1 METMLS
7 AVFQGDGKLEVME
20 IPKPE
25 IKSPTEVLIRV
36 IAAGI
41 CGSDLHVLHVPPG
54 QHADV
59 GVVLGHEYYGE
70 IEAIGEKVTRWKVG
84 DKVVVDN
91 IIKCHSCAPCE
102 NGRDNLCEHIRVYGQ
117 TINGGFAQYS
127 TVESGQLHAMP
138 DGIPSCVAAQTEPLS
153 CVMNGMQK
161 INPTPADNVL
171 IYGMGPIGLT
181 FVRVM
186 KLYGVRNLAVCETSE
201 IRRKKALECGASLAI
216 DPSKEDIEQ
225 VLHREWG
232 DGCDIVVDAVGAGP
246 IAGQAVTLLNGGG
259 TLLIMGQN
267 ANAMASIPPALVV
280 CKELTIKGT
289 YCAHNTFPVSIKL
302 LQDPK
307 LGLDQL
313 VSHRL
318 ELKDINHGIEL
329 LRSQQAS
336 RVVIYPNGI
345 VD

>member
-1 METMLS
+1 MKTMLA
-7 AVFQGDGKLEVME
+7 AVFQGNGKLQVME

-25 IKSPTEVLIRV
+25 IQSPTEVLIRV

-41 CGSDLHVLHVPPG
+41 CGSDLHVLHVPPA

-59 GVVLGHEYYGE
+59 GVVLGHEYYGC
-70 IEAIGEKVTRWKVG
+70 IEAVGEKVTRWKVG

-91 IIKCHSCAPCE
+91 IIKCHSCAPCVKGRE
-102 NGRDNLCEHIRVYGQ
+102 NMCEHVRIYGQ
-117 TINGGFAQYS
+117 TINGGFAQYC
-127 TVESGQLHAMP
+127 TVEAGQLHAMP

-153 CVMNGMQK
+153 CVMNGIQK
-161 INPTPADNVL
+161 ICPTPADNVL

-201 IRRKKALECGASLAI
+201 TRRKKALECGASIAI
-216 DPSKEDIEQ
+216 DPSKEDIAE

-232 DGCDIVVDAVGAGP
+232 EECDIVVDAVGAGP
-246 IAGQAVTLLNGGG
+246 ITGQAAALLGCGG

-267 ANAMASIPPALVV
+267 ANAMANIPPALVV

-289 YCAHNTFPVSIKL
+289 YCTHNTFPVSIKL
-302 LQDPK
+302 LQNPE
-307 LGLDQL
+307 LGLEQL

-318 ELKDINHGIEL
+318 ELKDINRGIEL
-329 LRSQQAS
+329 LRSQQAC
-336 RVVIYPNGI
+336 RVVVYPNGI